1 MSAQKEQLA
10 QNYFDRGEFEKA
22 IINFQDLLKEQ
33 PYNFYYYQKNIDC
46 FQQLQ
51 QYDKAQTLIL
61 DRLEKFKQG
70 NYLVD
75 LGYNF
80 QLQKK
85 DLEAKKNYNLAIERI
100 KKNSDEVYS
109 IAQTFEQKALFDY
122 ALLAYQTALSIN
134 SKYQFNYQMAVLYG
148 QKGDVTKMIDTFLDD
163 AIQNPIN
170 TIRTQ
175 NQLSRFMNDDK
186 SLAFNDLLRKALLIR
201 IQKSQDVFWNDFLS
215 WYYVQLKEYG
225 KAFVQEKAIYKRNPE
240 SFSSIVQLGQLAMDE
255 KDVEAAT
262 EILSFVLQNTNDLDL
277 QIQANSYLV
286 DAKIKSAKPVDYTK
300 INQELDDLI
309 KKFGVSPYSISLLQL
324 KAHFA
329 AFNLKDAELAKVIL
343 KNALEMPLNQT
354 QTAETKMELADVFL
368 FEEKFNQALLLYSQI
383 QEDGNNSPIAQE
395 ASLKIAKTSYFK
407 SDFEWASHQLK
418 ILKSV
423 STSLIAND
431 AMDLFLL
438 INDNTVEDST
448 QVALKKFAR
457 ADFLLFQ
464 DKKPD
469 ALLAFQNILKD
480 HKGKEIEPP
489 TRLRIGKIYEHFGDY
504 TNALENYNQIIT
516 NFKECIYVDEALFF
530 SAEIYAQM
538 NEPEKAKPM
547 YEALIFKHEDSIY
560 FVEAQKKFRKLRGD
574 SSL

>member
-1 MSAQKEQLA
+1 M
-10 QNYFDRGEFEKA
+10 
-22 IINFQDLLKEQ
+22 
-33 PYNFYYYQKNIDC
+33 
-46 FQQLQ
+46 Q

-329 AFNLKDAELAKVIL
+329 AFNLKD
-343 KNALEMPLNQT
+343 
-354 QTAETKMELADVFL
+354 
-368 FEEKFNQALLLYSQI
+368 
-383 QEDGNNSPIAQE
+383 
-395 ASLKIAKTSYFK
+395 
-407 SDFEWASHQLK
+407 
-418 ILKSV
+418 
-423 STSLIAND
+423 
-431 AMDLFLL
+431 
-438 INDNTVEDST
+438 
-448 QVALKKFAR
+448 R
-457 ADFLLFQ
+457 
-464 DKKPD
+464 
-469 ALLAFQNILKD
+469 
-480 HKGKEIEPP
+480 
-489 TRLRIGKIYEHFGDY
+489 R
-504 TNALENYNQIIT
+504 
-516 NFKECIYVDEALFF
+516 
-530 SAEIYAQM
+530 
-538 NEPEKAKPM
+538 
-547 YEALIFKHEDSIY
+547 
-560 FVEAQKKFRKLRGD
+560 RGT
-574 SSL
+574 